1 MITDKPFKKASTN
14 LIKSKG
20 QTKPL
25 AKAEEKP
32 KTGEKL
38 SSEEEKVAKL
48 YKAGKLKFKRF
59 KNVEDCLKDLNS

>member
-1 MITDKPFKKASTN
+1 MTMDKSFKKTSAN

-25 AKAEEKP
+25 AKAEQKP
-32 KTGEKL
+32 ETDERL
-38 SSEEEKVAKL
+38 SPEEEKVAKL

-59 KNVEDCLKDLNS
+59 EKVEDCLKDLNS

>member
-1 MITDKPFKKASTN
+1 MRKDASLKKISTN

-25 AKAEEKP
+25 AKAEQKP
-32 KTGEKL
+32 KTESL
-38 SSEEEKVAKL
+38 SPEEEKVAKL

-59 KNVEDCLKDLNS
+59 ENVEDCLKDLNS

>member
-1 MITDKPFKKASTN
+1 MTLKKTSAN

-25 AKAEEKP
+25 AKAEQKP
-32 KTGEKL
+32 EADERL
-38 SSEEEKVAKL
+38 SPEEEKVAKL

-59 KNVEDCLKDLNS
+59 EKVEDCLKDLNS